1 MPAFAG
7 FFLQGL
13 TGGMTFLSYQV
24 FPGKIKGGNLLRF
37 RSRGVAFASFLG
49 FIRLSPRKD
58 LRGLQMKDNT
68 ILGPHDRPTLARWIP
83 LSFQHVFAMFGATIL
98 VPLLTGLS
106 PSTALFTAGTG
117 TLIYIL
123 LTSAKVPAFLGS
135 SFAFIP
141 ALIGI
146 SESYGMAYAMGGA
159 FSAGIFYAIVA
170 GIIKI
175 SGKVWLDKALPPVVI
190 GSVIIVIG
198 LNLAPTAMKSAMYN
212 GDTYSLVYFSIAI
225 VTLAIAI
232 IATIFL
238 KGFFNTIS
246 ILIGLV
252 GGYLFTLIMGL
263 FFPAYDIIDFTIV
276 REASWFGLPFMQIN
290 EEGKYF
296 WLAPKFAFVPIITFV
311 IVSLATICEH
321 LGDTL
326 VTSRV
331 VGTDFYKDPGLHRT
345 LLGDGLA
352 TTWAALWGGP
362 PNTTYGENI
371 GVMAITKVYSV
382 WVIGGAAVIAVLLS
396 FIQKFGAIIQTI
408 PGPVMGGIS
417 MLLYGLIASSGL
429 RTIVESGVDYK
440 DKRNLTISSVIL
452 VIGIG
457 GGTLKFVLGESF
469 EFSLGGV
476 ALATVVGIILNL
488 IIPVTKSE
496 E

>member
-1 MPAFAG
+1 
-7 FFLQGL
+7 
-13 TGGMTFLSYQV
+13 
-24 FPGKIKGGNLLRF
+24 
-37 RSRGVAFASFLG
+37 
-49 FIRLSPRKD
+49 
-58 LRGLQMKDNT
+58 MKDT
-68 ILGPHDRPTLARWIP
+68 EILGPHDRPNLARWIP

-117 TLIYIL
+117 TLIYIVI
-123 LTSAKVPAFLGS
+123 TSAKVPAFLGS

-146 SESYGMAYAMGGA
+146 AEKYGMAYALGGA
-159 FSAGIFYAIVA
+159 MCAGLFYAIVA
-170 GIIKI
+170 GIIRI
-175 SGKVWLDKALPPVVI
+175 AGKNWLDKALPPVVI

-198 LNLAPTAMKSAMYN
+198 LNLAPTAMQSAMLNN
-212 GDTYSLVYFSIAI
+212 GQYSLVYFSIAI

-252 GGYLFTLIMGL
+252 GGYLFTLIMGC
-263 FFPAYDIIDFTIV
+263 FFPAYKLIDFTAV
-276 REASWFGLPFMQIN
+276 KEASWFGLPFLQKAAD
-290 EEGKYF
+290 GSYF
-296 WLAPKFAFVPIITFV
+296 WLAPKFALVPILTFI

-326 VTSRV
+326 VTSKV
-331 VGTDFYKDPGLHRT
+331 VGRDFYKDPGLHKT
-345 LLGDGLA
+345 LLGDGVA
-352 TTWAALWGGP
+352 TAWAALWGGP
-362 PNTTYGENI
+362 PNTTYGENV

-396 FIQKFGAIIQTI
+396 FVQKFGAIIQTI

-440 DKRNLTISSVIL
+440 DKRNLTISSVIM

-457 GGTLKFVLGESF
+457 GGMLEFSVGQSF
-469 EFSLGGV
+469 KFSLGGV
-476 ALATVVGIILNL
+476 ALATLIGILLNL
-488 IIPVTKSE
+488 IIPNTKKE
-496 E
+496 D